1 MHDILGSAGR
11 PGYQPSFGYL
21 NLGENKHPSAIIP
34 MLGINYQFITP
45 LRAQAQSDGVTPEP
59 AGWRLAL
66 NS

>member
-1 MHDILGSAGR
+1 
-11 PGYQPSFGYL
+11 
-21 NLGENKHPSAIIP
+21 

-59 AGWRLAL
+59 AGWRLTL